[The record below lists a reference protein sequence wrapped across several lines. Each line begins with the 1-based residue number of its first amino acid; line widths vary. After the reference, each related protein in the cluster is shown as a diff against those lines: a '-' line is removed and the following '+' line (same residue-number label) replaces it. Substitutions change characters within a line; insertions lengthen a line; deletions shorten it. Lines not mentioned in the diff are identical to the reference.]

1 MQSEM
6 GGKEEEEGREGGGEE
21 GGRRGGKRVGKG
33 EKVLSQ
39 SRDMES
45 ECHLGGKGK

>member
-21 GGRRGGKRVGKG
+21 GGEKRGGEEG
-33 EKVLSQ
+33 EKGWE
-39 SRDMES
+39 R
-45 ECHLGGKGK
+45 GKKFFLNHGTWKASAT